1 MFNEK
6 HNIVIERYVRF
17 RFASLR
23 LASLAYVGVS
33 SRGKTGKRSTTN
45 SMYLL
50 GDLHRENSVWPRS
63 IGSEGPTA
71 EYEVK
76 GHSAPCY
83 AQRNFITGSNTSG
96 DFSSSAE
103 VQTRLLETQKEP
115 KHVERRKVGR
125 KGRKVGR

>member
-1 MFNEK
+1 MK
-6 HNIVIERYVRF
+6 SINIVIERYVRF

-23 LASLAYVGVS
+23 LASLAHVGVS

-45 SMYLL
+45 SVYLL

-83 AQRNFITGSNTSG
+83 ARRNFITGSNTSG